1 MRVLKP
7 VEIVSELD
15 KYIVGQHLAKRAVA
29 VALRNRWRRQ
39 QVPPELRNEIAP
51 KNIILIGPT
60 GVGKTEIARRLAIL
74 TQSPFY
80 KVEASKFTEV
90 GYVGRDV
97 ESMVRDL
104 LEITVTLG
112 KAREQ
117 EAVRDKAR
125 QMAEERMLDLLL
137 PKAGPSPTARPGGE
151 PGEHPIELVSAG
163 GAETPSTREKLRSLL
178 RQGKLD
184 NRYVDVETTDRNVP
198 MVEIFSNVGMEEL
211 GINFKDM
218 LGGLFPKGVKRR
230 RLKVPE
236 AMEVLAQEEAQGLV
250 DVDKI
255 VKQAIER
262 VEQAGIIFIDEI
274 DKIVAKGASHGPD
287 VSREGVQRDLL
298 PVVEGCTVTTKYGP
312 VKTDHILFIA
322 SGAFHTVKPSD
333 LIPELQGRFPIRVE
347 LTALGRDEFV
357 RILTEP
363 KNALLTQYA
372 ALLQTDGVEVVFA
385 PEAVVEVARL
395 AEEVNARTE
404 NIGARRLHT
413 LMERLLEEVLFAAPD
428 AAEKRLVVDQAY
440 VETRLQGIIGN
451 EDLSRYIL

>member
-1 MRVLKP
+1 
-7 VEIVSELD
+7 
-15 KYIVGQHLAKRAVA
+15 
-29 VALRNRWRRQ
+29 
-39 QVPPELRNEIAP
+39 
-51 KNIILIGPT
+51 
-60 GVGKTEIARRLAIL
+60 
-74 TQSPFY
+74 
-80 KVEASKFTEV
+80 
-90 GYVGRDV
+90 
-97 ESMVRDL
+97 
-104 LEITVTLG
+104 
-112 KAREQ
+112 
-117 EAVRDKAR
+117 
-125 QMAEERMLDLLL
+125 
-137 PKAGPSPTARPGGE
+137 
-151 PGEHPIELVSAG
+151 
-163 GAETPSTREKLRSLL
+163 
-178 RQGKLD
+178 
-184 NRYVDVETTDRNVP
+184 

-236 AMEVLAQEEAQGLV
+236 AMDVLAQEEAQGLV
-250 DVDKI
+250 DVDKV
-255 VKQAIER
+255 VKQAVER
-262 VEQAGIIFIDEI
+262 VEQSGIIFIDEI

-347 LTALGRDEFV
+347 LAALGRQEFL

-372 ALLQTDGVEVVFA
+372 ALLRTEGVEVVFA
-385 PEAVVEVARL
+385 PEAVAEVARL

-413 LMERLLEEVLFAAPD
+413 LMERLLEEILFEAPD
-428 AAEKRLVVDQAY
+428 RVEKRLVVDCPY
-440 VETRLQGIIGN
+440 VEARLKGIIAN

>member
-1 MRVLKP
+1 
-7 VEIVSELD
+7 
-15 KYIVGQHLAKRAVA
+15 
-29 VALRNRWRRQ
+29 
-39 QVPPELRNEIAP
+39 
-51 KNIILIGPT
+51 
-60 GVGKTEIARRLAIL
+60 
-74 TQSPFY
+74 
-80 KVEASKFTEV
+80 
-90 GYVGRDV
+90 
-97 ESMVRDL
+97 
-104 LEITVTLG
+104 
-112 KAREQ
+112 
-117 EAVRDKAR
+117 
-125 QMAEERMLDLLL
+125 
-137 PKAGPSPTARPGGE
+137 
-151 PGEHPIELVSAG
+151 
-163 GAETPSTREKLRSLL
+163 
-178 RQGKLD
+178 
-184 NRYVDVETTDRNVP
+184 
-198 MVEIFSNVGMEEL
+198 
-211 GINFKDM
+211 M

>member
-1 MRVLKP
+1 MKNLKP
-7 VEIVSELD
+7 AEIVTELD
-15 KYIVGQHLAKRAVA
+15 KYIVGQHQAKRAVA

-39 QVPPELRNEIAP
+39 QVSPDLRNEIAP

-74 TQSPFY
+74 TESPFY

-117 EAVRDKAR
+117 EAVRDKAH
-125 QMAEERMLDLLL
+125 QLAEDRMLDLLL
-137 PKAGPSPTARPGGE
+137 PKSGPPPALRT
-151 PGEHPIELVSAG
+151 
-163 GAETPSTREKLRSLL
+163 GAEIEAHSIEVMPAAGAEASSTREKLRSLL

-184 NRYVDVETTDRNVP
+184 SRYVDVETSDRQVP

-236 AMEVLAQEEAQGLV
+236 ALDVLAQEEAQGLV
-250 DVDKI
+250 DIDKI

-262 VEQAGIIFIDEI
+262 VEQSGIIFIDEI

-347 LTALGRDEFV
+347 LTALGREEFV

-372 ALLQTDGVEVVFA
+372 ALLQTEGLEIVFT
-385 PEAVVEVARL
+385 PEAVAELARL
-395 AEEVNARTE
+395 AEEVNNRTE

-413 LMERLLEEVLFAAPD
+413 LMERLLETVLFEAPD
-428 AAEKRLVVDQAY
+428 TAEKRMVVDPPY
-440 VETRLQGIIGN
+440 VEARLNGIIRN

>member
-1 MRVLKP
+1 
-7 VEIVSELD
+7 
-15 KYIVGQHLAKRAVA
+15 
-29 VALRNRWRRQ
+29 
-39 QVPPELRNEIAP
+39 
-51 KNIILIGPT
+51 
-60 GVGKTEIARRLAIL
+60 
-74 TQSPFY
+74 
-80 KVEASKFTEV
+80 
-90 GYVGRDV
+90 
-97 ESMVRDL
+97 
-104 LEITVTLG
+104 
-112 KAREQ
+112 
-117 EAVRDKAR
+117 
-125 QMAEERMLDLLL
+125 
-137 PKAGPSPTARPGGE
+137 
-151 PGEHPIELVSAG
+151 
-163 GAETPSTREKLRSLL
+163 
-178 RQGKLD
+178 
-184 NRYVDVETTDRNVP
+184 

-236 AMEVLAQEEAQGLV
+236 ALDVLAQEEAQGLV
-250 DVDKI
+250 DIDKI

-262 VEQAGIIFIDEI
+262 VEQSGIIFIDEI

-347 LTALGRDEFV
+347 LTALGREEFV

-372 ALLQTDGVEVVFA
+372 ALLQTEGLEIVFT
-385 PEAVVEVARL
+385 PEAVAELARL
-395 AEEVNARTE
+395 AEEVNNRTE

-413 LMERLLEEVLFAAPD
+413 LMERLLETVLFEAPD
-428 AAEKRLVVDQAY
+428 TAEKRMVVDPPY
-440 VETRLQGIIGN
+440 VEARLNGIIRN